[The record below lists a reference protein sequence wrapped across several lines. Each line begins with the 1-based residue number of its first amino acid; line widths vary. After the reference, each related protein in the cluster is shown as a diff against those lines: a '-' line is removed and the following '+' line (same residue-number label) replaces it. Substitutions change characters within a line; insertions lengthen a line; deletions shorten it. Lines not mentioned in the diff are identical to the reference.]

1 LPAPGDVRGSP
12 VPERLVAARD
22 ERDFTERLDS
32 LTLRE
37 HEALRLR
44 TQILTNHR
52 IADRCF
58 LGYQTVKNHLHYAV
72 RKLVLDGIDERGK
85 LNRPLYLL
93 AASRAARQRDDR

>member
-1 LPAPGDVRGSP
+1 MEIAT
-12 VPERLVAARD
+12 ARD
-22 ERDFTERLDS
+22 ECDFAERLDT

-37 HEALRLR
+37 EALRLR
-44 TQILTNHR
+44 AQNLTNYQ

-58 LGYQTVKNHLHYAV
+58 LGHRTVKNHLHHAV

-93 AASRAARQRDDR
+93 AASRAARQRDDQ